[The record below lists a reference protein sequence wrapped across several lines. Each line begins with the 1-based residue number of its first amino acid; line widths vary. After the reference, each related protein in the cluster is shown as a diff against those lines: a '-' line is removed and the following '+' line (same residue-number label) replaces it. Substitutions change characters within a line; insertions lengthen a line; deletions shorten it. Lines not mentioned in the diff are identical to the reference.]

1 MPKKLLFTDDDLEF
15 LFRFTERV
23 RQKDQSLGF
32 DASTLNRIEM
42 VFPREVFQG
51 TYSRVTE
58 LANDNL
64 LNVLDA
70 EQRKKIS
77 KARYAFQRKRNSKQ
91 VKLDASVSA
100 SLELKRIIEILK
112 DDLGA
117 DGSMDKSLI
126 TQKRVLEATLI
137 TVRELTRSFTLP
149 VEYQGFEKYVKQ
161 QIMTNLKQVE
171 K

>member
-1 MPKKLLFTDDDLEF
+1 MPKKLVFTDDDHEF

-91 VKLDASVSA
+91 IKLDASFSA
-100 SLELKRIIEILK
+100 SSDLKRITEILK
-112 DDLGA
+112 EDLEA
-117 DGSMDKSLI
+117 NDLIDKSLI
-126 TQKRVLEATLI
+126 TQKRVLEATLV
-137 TVRELTRSFTLP
+137 TVRQLTQSFTLSDD
-149 VEYQGFEKYVKQ
+149 YRGFEKYVKQ

>member
-70 EQRKKIS
+70 EQ
-77 KARYAFQRKRNSKQ
+77 
-91 VKLDASVSA
+91 
-100 SLELKRIIEILK
+100 
-112 DDLGA
+112 
-117 DGSMDKSLI
+117 
-126 TQKRVLEATLI
+126 
-137 TVRELTRSFTLP
+137 
-149 VEYQGFEKYVKQ
+149 
-161 QIMTNLKQVE
+161 
-171 K
+171 